1 LSDTSSDQKI
11 SKEAPQNHLYVI
23 YMASSDQQHPLK
35 RHRVFASDNSDEI
48 RHILIERYGASEFDA
63 RKNLFGVGS
72 LLRLSQVDVACLYFS
87 DNARVIFPATGYF
100 RQPHAIAGSGQIGI
114 GIRQVDVDSNS
125 TCLIPSDETAD
136 CRFGSQ
142 LGQITIRIADAAL
155 RRKFAAM
162 TGHSVSSRFE
172 FAQSDII
179 SLNSRLQR
187 FRRLLNHLVSE
198 IDTGDSMSDL
208 FLEEFS
214 QLLITKFLTANKHN
228 FSGLLERSPLSDPRP
243 YKIRVVEEF
252 IEANWDKP
260 ISIEDIASHTGIGT
274 RNLFA
279 AFKRA
284 RGYTP
289 MSFLRSVRL
298 QRARR
303 ILQTPATDSSVS
315 AVYLKCGFQNAGHF
329 AHYYRQAFGELPSE
343 TLARAR

>member
-87 DNARVIFPATGYF
+87 DNARVIFPATGY
-100 RQPHAIAGSGQIGI
+100 
-114 GIRQVDVDSNS
+114 
-125 TCLIPSDETAD
+125 LIPSDETAD